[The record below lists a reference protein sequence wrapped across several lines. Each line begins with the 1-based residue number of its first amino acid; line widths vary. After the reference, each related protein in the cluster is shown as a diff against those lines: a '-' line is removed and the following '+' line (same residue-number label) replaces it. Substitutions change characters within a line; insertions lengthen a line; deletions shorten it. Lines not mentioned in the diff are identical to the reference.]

1 METLTR
7 TYTYTGQASW
17 KAGNSAVPLSSFA
30 ISGSTRPITKILS
43 IEAKWYRYQDTSST
57 ITHTAELAFSNGTAL
72 VSNESK
78 YRHDGGKYYI
88 TGAFSALPAADT
100 WIESAITLRTTVL
113 PTSKID
119 HVKWQATAD
128 YPMVVTIT
136 YESTTFIPTIADA
149 KIYRAD
155 SDGSAADDGSNL
167 SFSATVLVKDAGS
180 NGSGTLTVYKVND
193 DGTRTAIY
201 TQSVTTSLTGTTVS
215 QAPISGVTAPTGEKR
230 YYQIEYAYTA
240 TTNAGITSTETA
252 TATML
257 VGEVFT
263 NVHLAGV
270 STGGVRFGG
279 YSTATQN
286 SPKFECDYPIYSYAG
301 IMNIVGGRTAQI
313 SVPANGYVDV
323 GINWGIT
330 FKQLPQVSIC
340 LESDSTAGAFGHV
353 AATIYP
359 GTVGLTGCTARVFN
373 ADSTARKPYIRW
385 IAYGVL

>member
-17 KAGNSAVPLSSFA
+17 KAGNSAVPLSNFA

-57 ITHTAELAFSNGTAL
+57 ITHTAELVLSNGIVLA
-72 VSNESK
+72 SNQSK

-88 TGAFSALPAADT
+88 TGTFSALPAADS
-100 WIESAITLRTTVL
+100 WVESAITLRTTVV
-113 PTSKID
+113 PTSKLNQ
-119 HVKWQATAD
+119 VKWQATAN

-167 SFSATVLVKDAGS
+167 SFSATVLVKEIGS

-201 TQSVTTSLTGTTVS
+201 SQSITTSLTGTTVS

-240 TTNAGITSTETA
+240 TTNTGITSTETA
-252 TATML
+252 TVTIL

-270 STGGVRFGG
+270 NTGGVRFGG

-286 SPKFECDYPIYSYAG
+286 NPKFECDYPLYSYGG
-301 IMNIVGGRTAQI
+301 IANIVGGRTEQI
-313 SVPANGYVDV
+313 TVGGDAYFDY
-323 GINWGIT
+323 GINLPVT
-330 FKQLPQVSIC
+330 FKAAPLVMVC
-340 LESDSTAGAFGHV
+340 LESDSTAGNIGRIM
-353 AATIYP
+353 AAVLAD
-359 GTVGLTGCTARVFN
+359 TVTASSFVIRVFN
-373 ADSTARKPYIRW
+373 GDSTARKPYIRW